1 MAKQSAHEKY
11 LKCRAWS
18 DAKGGYYQKYMKAYN
33 EAHREESRQTS
44 REYRKTHVYMLIGKV
59 QVWVTPAQARILE
72 PLRPQY
78 RSLEAIK
85 PSALRR
91 VEADMAEEKKARE
104 AQDGIV

>member
-1 MAKQSAHEKY
+1 MTVHSRKEYQRKY
-11 LKCRAWS
+11 GKKWREHNP
-18 DAKGGYYQKYMKAYN
+18 DYNRDYYA
-33 EAHREESRQTS
+33 AHRKEALEAAAKR
-44 REYRKTHVYMLIGKV
+44 RETHVYMLIGEV

-91 VEADMAEEKKARE
+91 VEADIAEEKRRE
-104 AQDGIV
+104 AKEGNDATL

>member
-1 MAKQSAHEKY
+1 MARKSRKEYQREYGKKWRGVHPNYNKE
-11 LKCRAWS
+11 
-18 DAKGGYYQKYMKAYN
+18 YY
-33 EAHREESRQTS
+33 EAHREEALEAAAER
-44 REYRKTHVYMLIGKV
+44 RESHVFMLIGNK

-72 PLRPQY
+72 PIKPSH

-104 AQDGIV
+104 AKCD

>member
-1 MAKQSAHEKY
+1 MTVHSRKE
-11 LKCRAWS
+11 
-18 DAKGGYYQKYMKAYN
+18 YQKNYGKMWREKHKDYAHDYYTRN
-33 EAHREESRQTS
+33 RESALEAAAER
-44 REYRKTHVYMLIGKV
+44 RKTQVYMLIGKV

-91 VEADMAEEKKARE
+91 VEADMAEERRRE
-104 AQDGIV
+104 AEKCD